1 MIGLIGWKIGF
12 TWIPVLK
19 KSSCGGRVER
29 DECGLY
35 VKLLYAYLREYV
47 CVSDLSVGQQPYRSS
62 LFHYSWGL

>member
-1 MIGLIGWKIGF
+1 MIGLF

-35 VKLLYAYLREYV
+35 VSFMLIYV
-47 CVSDLSVGQQPYRSS
+47 NMCVFQI
-62 LFHYSWGL
+62 